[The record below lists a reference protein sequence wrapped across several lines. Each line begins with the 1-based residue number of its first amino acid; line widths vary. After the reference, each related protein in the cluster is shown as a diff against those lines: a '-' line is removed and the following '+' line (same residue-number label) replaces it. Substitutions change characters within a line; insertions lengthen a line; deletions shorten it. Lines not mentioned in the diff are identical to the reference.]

1 MRAARRTAAILLGC
15 VASIWLVA
23 PAGAQSD
30 SETLAELRECA
41 AIDVDRA
48 RWNCFDGV
56 FASEAAV
63 ASASQAA
70 AAQPRQESRTVG
82 RAPVATSAPV
92 AAPQPPARASR
103 RSPAAAP
110 EPEPESEWIVTVVE
124 MHPRVRGN
132 MRFVTAD
139 GEIYTQPYG
148 EPKGRYPDLPFEA
161 LVEAGALGGFFIKP
175 LERGPRTR
183 VSLED

>member
-1 MRAARRTAAILLGC
+1 MRALRRTAAILLAC
-15 VASIWLVA
+15 VASIWLGA
-23 PAGAQSD
+23 PAAAQSD
-30 SETLAELRECA
+30 AETLAELRECA
-41 AIDVDRA
+41 AIEVDRA

-63 ASASQAA
+63 ATAAQAA
-70 AAQPRQESRTVG
+70 AAQPLQESRTVG
-82 RAPVATSAPV
+82 RAPASAPAPV
-92 AAPQPPARASR
+92 AAAQPGARASR
-103 RSPAAAP
+103 RPAAAP

-124 MHPRVRGN
+124 MYPRVRGN
-132 MRFVTAD
+132 LRFVTTD

-175 LERGPRTR
+175 LEGGPRTR